1 MIIRLFGKKL
11 LQTYNHLYYKM
22 NYESM
27 IPLRKNR
34 LIPFELNDSNMNLI
48 NASSALRKMI
58 HEQPEYVSGYGFRD
72 SFGNVIGHLFLMRKG
87 GQEVLYK
94 IRTIDAYLFAVRVFD
109 GYKGNGYAGE
119 MITWL
124 ADTLYEAGVKEL
136 YLTVKK
142 DNHSAIRVYEKLGFK
157 VIGKRFFVRLIKCN
171 IPYLSL

>member
-1 MIIRLFGKKL
+1 MEFAEFINGKMLKVHDVETACKNFTDEIVAITRHVQGENKRLQAENVALKDEHYKDAEIQRLLTECQEWKARACRSFEIDEDERAAISEWKEEHIKKK
-11 LQTYNHLYYKM
+11 H
-22 NYESM
+22 
-27 IPLRKNR
+27 
-34 LIPFELNDSNMNLI
+34 
-48 NASSALRKMI
+48 
-58 HEQPEYVSGYGFRD
+58 
-72 SFGNVIGHLFLMRKG
+72 
-87 GQEVLYK
+87 
-94 IRTIDAYLFAVRVFD
+94 
-109 GYKGNGYAGE
+109 KGNGYAGE